1 MKKLMLSLVSGII
14 LFALTGA
21 CFGQKPVTLRF
32 AEIHEAD
39 YPTTIG
45 DFEIAKLVKER
56 TNGRVIIEIYHSMKL
71 GDEAAVIEKI
81 HKGEIDLSR
90 INIGPVTK
98 YVPSLNAFLLPYI
111 FRDVNH
117 MLKVVNGPVGNDVLK
132 SAEKND
138 LIGFGWFDGGT
149 RSFYT
154 KQPVKLPNDLK
165 GMKIRTLQNELMTS
179 MVGSFGAIAIPM
191 PHGETYDGLKNG
203 ALDGAEN
210 NYPTYLET
218 NHYQIAKYFIE
229 DEHTRN
235 PDIIIGSKKSLTS
248 KLSNKDIEIIKK
260 ATRDAQAL
268 QFKLWAQTVQ
278 SSKDK
283 VVAAGS
289 IITTLTPEQRQAF
302 AAIVQPIYDRQ
313 PPDIKELASRTRAVK

>member
-1 MKKLMLSLVSGII
+1 
-14 LFALTGA
+14 
-21 CFGQKPVTLRF
+21 
-32 AEIHEAD
+32 
-39 YPTTIG
+39 
-45 DFEIAKLVKER
+45 
-56 TNGRVIIEIYHSMKL
+56 
-71 GDEAAVIEKI
+71 
-81 HKGEIDLSR
+81 
-90 INIGPVTK
+90 
-98 YVPSLNAFLLPYI
+98 
-111 FRDVNH
+111 